1 MTCYNYNA
9 TDHVFPSCP
18 KRLEKAR
25 GRKNEQAATWSQ
37 VAKHTN
43 TAIHNIG
50 HKATHVNN
58 YKMIQ
63 SEGKQDV
70 TNGSPNKE
78 PETNMEQPTLTNYE
92 QGMEPQTNSNTDIDS
107 KCIDNHME
115 KGKESESNTA
125 GKTKETETPY
135 KKSTQQMEYTINND
149 NAKDHPYPAAGNKNS
164 CREETRAMEDIDDV
178 EKEDNIA
185 NIDTRNNPQK
195 NKKLK
200 LENNSE
206 LPPERKRIRSWNAS
220 TEKEK

>member
-1 MTCYNYNA
+1 MTCYNCKA
-9 TDHVFPSCP
+9 TDHVFQSCP

-43 TAIHNIG
+43 TAIHSSG
-50 HKATHVNN
+50 HTATHVSN
-58 YKMIQ
+58 YNMIQ
-63 SEGKQDV
+63 GEGIQDV

-78 PETNMEQPTLTNYE
+78 PEPNMEQPTLTNYE
-92 QGMEPQTNSNTDIDS
+92 QGKEPQTNSNTDIDS

-115 KGKESESNTA
+115 KRKESECNTT
-125 GKTKETETPY
+125 GKTKEAETPCQ
-135 KKSTQQMEYTINND
+135 KSTQQIEYTISND

-164 CREETRAMEDIDDV
+164 CREETRAMEGIDDV
-178 EKEDNIA
+178 EKDNIA
-185 NIDTRNNPQK
+185 NIGTRNNPQK

-206 LPPERKRIRSWNAS
+206 LPPERKRSRSRKAS
-220 TEKEK
+220 TNKGK